1 MRGNPIV
8 ELIAILVILTSVLV
22 GGGYWLINKQIQD
35 HQEKEKWIEEFSRD
49 VEDRQEKANVAFEKA
64 VKETKE

>member
-8 ELIAILVILTSVLV
+8 EIIAILVMLVSVLL
-22 GGGYWLINKQIQD
+22 GGGYWLINKQEQSREILQLP
-35 HQEKEKWIEEFSRD
+35 EKVQSKPLT
-49 VEDRQEKANVAFEKA
+49 FEKA